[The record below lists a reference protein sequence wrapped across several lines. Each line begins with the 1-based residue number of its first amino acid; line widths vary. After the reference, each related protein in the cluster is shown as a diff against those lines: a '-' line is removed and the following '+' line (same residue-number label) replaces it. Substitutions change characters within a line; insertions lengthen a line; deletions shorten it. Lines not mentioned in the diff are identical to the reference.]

1 MNNQKKDLNDIL
13 KELHQVLDEL
23 SYNNIK
29 KDTSNDDV
37 SKENLQVTKK
47 DTIQPSSKETNLEN
61 LENQEL
67 SLSQQLN
74 RDDIENVSVS
84 QKQDMI
90 KQSQNIT
97 NIEDV
102 KDEPKKGVDVS
113 QETNKDVLK
122 ETKSNEVGQSQ
133 QMVVRETSTSEN
145 VSQDQQDKQDENVIN
160 TIFISPSSVPETKD
174 IFYDQLN
181 STLKRVSKKVVT
193 IKPVY
198 EIFFTNA
205 ELELVKNVEGILTK
219 IKEHNVKCV
228 FVVTNESVFLEDFVT
243 KISKEVHI
251 AKLIKYS
258 ELNTKSLY
266 LDIAIDMLLILK

>member
-23 SYNNIK
+23 SSNNIK
-29 KDTSNDDV
+29 KDTYNDDV

-47 DTIQPSSKETNLEN
+47 DTIQPSFKETN

-74 RDDIENVSVS
+74 RDGIENLSVS

-97 NIEDV
+97 HIEDV
-102 KDEPKKGVDVS
+102 KDEPKKGVDVC

-122 ETKSNEVGQSQ
+122 ETKNNEVGQSQ
-133 QMVVRETSTSEN
+133 QMVVRETSIPEN
-145 VSQDQQDKQDENVIN
+145 VSHDQQDKQDENVIN

-174 IFYDQLN
+174 IFYAQLN
-181 STLKRVSKKVVT
+181 STLKRVSKKIVT